1 MSNSVKKRIQ
11 DYRVINKGRIIH
23 ISWAPRKELDSKQS
37 ISVRSLGMLKK
48 QAENC
53 CESESVSHSVFF
65 YFFIFLIVFLFFIFF
80 IFLFFLIVFLLVTQS
95 YLTLCDP
102 TDWDPPGFSVC
113 GIFWARILEWVAVSF
128 SRGIFP
134 TRDLTWVS
142 CTARRFFTSKL
153 SGKQRIRH
161 LKGLPQ

>member
-80 IFLFFLIVFLLVTQS
+80 IFLFFLIVFFIS
-95 YLTLCDP
+95 H
-102 TDWDPPGFSVC
+102 SVLSDSVWPHRL
-113 GIFWARILEWVAVSF
+113 G
-128 SRGIFP
+128 P
-134 TRDLTWVS
+134 TRLLCLWNFLGKNTGVG
-142 CTARRFFTSKL
+142 CCFLLQGNL
-153 SGKQRIRH
+153 SYQGSN
-161 LKGLPQ
+161 LGLLHCKEILYF

>member
-65 YFFIFLIVFLFFIFF
+65 YFFIFFNCFFISHSVLSDSVWPHRLGPTRLLCLWN
-80 IFLFFLIVFLLVTQS
+80 FLGKNTGVGCCFLLQGNLS
-95 YLTLCDP
+95 YQGSNLGLLHCKE
-102 TDWDPPGFSVC
+102 
-113 GIFWARILEWVAVSF
+113 ILYF
-128 SRGIFP
+128 
-134 TRDLTWVS
+134 
-142 CTARRFFTSKL
+142 
-153 SGKQRIRH
+153 
-161 LKGLPQ
+161 